1 VELDPLVGLDDP
13 SKPLRSR
20 LLSVPG
26 LRASYLEK
34 VRQIAE
40 ESFDWSRLEP
50 LVLKSAGMVETMV
63 AEDGKKLTSL
73 AEFYRSTGLEPEE
86 AQSVTQGSRRPAGLK
101 EFFIKRREFL
111 LNHPALADR

>member
-1 VELDPLVGLDDP
+1 MELDPLVGLDDP

-86 AQSVTQGSRRPAGLK
+86 AQSDTQGSHRPAGLK